1 MIIKSSDSFNYL
13 NTLLRFF
20 EWAFNAIDNILALF
34 SKQLKCMF
42 LLVYN

>member
-20 EWAFNAIDNILALF
+20 EWAFNAINNILALF
-34 SKQLKCMF
+34 SK
-42 LLVYN
+42 